1 MYDVSLVP
9 KISKCLCNGRLESLP
24 DMERKLKYIHSS
36 ELWDAI
42 MEILNML
49 TFVNTINIEA
59 ESLRTIIITKD
70 WFAKMYVAYILYGYF
85 LKSVSLR
92 YQQEKCLFSS
102 YHNLHTNCYIKFLS
116 F

>member
-1 MYDVSLVP
+1 MLNNIFEKVCQKIENRKMYDVSLVP

-24 DMERKLKYIHSS
+24 DMERKLKYTHSW

-59 ESLRTIIITKD
+59 ESSQTIIITKD
-70 WFAKMYVAYILYGYF
+70 WFAKMYVACILF
-85 LKSVSLR
+85 
-92 YQQEKCLFSS
+92 
-102 YHNLHTNCYIKFLS
+102 
-116 F
+116 